1 MILFFRFRIDNTDHI
16 IDVNLHQSGKTLRD
30 YDQIN
35 IICPT
40 YNQNR
45 ISDKS
50 IIERFIIYHVTK
62 EEYDSCRILHPR
74 PRIIAQ
80 CKSPFRKLF
89 FTISFRSFSPTPGAL
104 EFKPGFDYH
113 FISTS
118 SKEDV
123 NQLEFGMCHTNNMK
137 IVFKIAENVENKPN
151 NLYLNTKRKS
161 YKSDKSNFNN
171 GSFDLMKSKK
181 KFPKSSDYYLYP
193 NKLDVNQDKGVFK
206 QEASTSKASA
216 FTCFNELSLKYQIS
230 FLLYFVLIVL

>member
-1 MILFFRFRIDNTDHI
+1 
-16 IDVNLHQSGKTLRD
+16 
-30 YDQIN
+30 
-35 IICPT
+35 
-40 YNQNR
+40 
-45 ISDKS
+45 
-50 IIERFIIYHVTK
+50 
-62 EEYDSCRILHPR
+62 
-74 PRIIAQ
+74 
-80 CKSPFRKLF
+80 
-89 FTISFRSFSPTPGAL
+89 
-104 EFKPGFDYH
+104 
-113 FISTS
+113 
-118 SKEDV
+118 
-123 NQLEFGMCHTNNMK
+123 MCHTNNMK

-216 FTCFNELSLKYQIS
+216 LTYSNELSLKSQIS